1 MCGSPTKGDGR
12 FYGSHRPSRS
22 VGSGR
27 EVVLDTRDLGPEYPA
42 YGIGFR
48 LEAHMKTVQQV
59 LHAKAGLVLSVTEDT
74 TVYDALTVL
83 ARHDVGALVVLD
95 GGRLAGMFS
104 ERDYARK
111 VILHGK
117 SSKELLVSEVMTRRV
132 HSVGPADTVEHCMA
146 LMTHAR
152 IRHLPVVQ
160 DDTVV
165 GMISIGDVVK
175 ATLDEQRFT
184 ITVLEQYITT

>member
-1 MCGSPTKGDGR
+1 
-12 FYGSHRPSRS
+12 
-22 VGSGR
+22 
-27 EVVLDTRDLGPEYPA
+27 
-42 YGIGFR
+42 
-48 LEAHMKTVQQV
+48 MKTVQQV

-74 TVYDALTVL
+74 TVYEALTVL

-95 GGRLAGMFS
+95 GARLAGMFS

-111 VILHGK
+111 VILLGK

-132 HSVGPADTVEHCMA
+132 HTVEPADTVEHCMA
-146 LMTHAR
+146 LMTSAR

-160 DDTVV
+160 DDVVV

-184 ITVLEQYITT
+184 ITVLEQYIAT

>member
-1 MCGSPTKGDGR
+1 
-12 FYGSHRPSRS
+12 
-22 VGSGR
+22 
-27 EVVLDTRDLGPEYPA
+27 
-42 YGIGFR
+42 
-48 LEAHMKTVQQV
+48 MKTVQQM
-59 LHAKAGLVLSVTEDT
+59 LHAKSGPVLSVTEHT

-83 ARHDVGALVVLD
+83 ARHDIGALVVLD
-95 GGRLAGMFS
+95 HGRLAGMFS

-117 SSKELLVSEVMTRRV
+117 SSKELLVEEVMTRRV
-132 HSVGPADTVEHCMA
+132 HSVGVADTVEHCMA
-146 LMTHAR
+146 LMTDAR

-160 DDTVV
+160 DEAVV

-184 ITVLEQYITT
+184 ITVLEQYIAT

>member
-1 MCGSPTKGDGR
+1 
-12 FYGSHRPSRS
+12 
-22 VGSGR
+22 
-27 EVVLDTRDLGPEYPA
+27 
-42 YGIGFR
+42 
-48 LEAHMKTVQQV
+48 MKTVQQM
-59 LHAKAGLVLSVTEDT
+59 LHAKSGPVLSVTEHT

-83 ARHDVGALVVLD
+83 ARHDIGALVVLD
-95 GGRLAGMFS
+95 DGRLAGMFS

-117 SSKELLVSEVMTRRV
+117 SSRELLVAEVMTRRV
-132 HSVGPADTVEHCMA
+132 HSVGVSDTVEHCMA
-146 LMTHAR
+146 LMTNAR

-160 DDTVV
+160 DEAVV

-184 ITVLEQYITT
+184 ITVLEQYIAT